1 MRKAF
6 CPFAF
11 ALVSVFLCA
20 CQTKPTPIGPGD
32 LEPLPTYEE
41 VYAQADARVGALDR
55 FWAVAV
61 VGLRYTDAE
70 GDRRRDQ
77 VEGHLQFIRPSK
89 VALTLGKLGDTL
101 LLLGCDDD
109 QFWWIE
115 RIEEKRAFIGDQRDA
130 RRLALERVGV
140 PVLPTDML
148 LLGDLVPWPAPGSEF
163 EGKVVETVR
172 AGMNAAEVFAVEFRE
187 SGRTRRIYLTR
198 SVFDPVGVDLYTDDG
213 RLIAQSELS
222 LHERVLNRI
231 DPMRHQRVPSRINID
246 VPSAESRIEM
256 NLSRMEISDR
266 RPKPLVFDL
275 DELIERFGIEEV
287 IRLEDVRPVPAG
299 AQR

>member
-6 CPFAF
+6 SPVPFA
-11 ALVSVFLCA
+11 LMGVFLCA
-20 CQTKPTPIGPGD
+20 CQAKPTPIGPGTA
-32 LEPLPTYEE
+32 EPLPRYEE
-41 VYAQADARVGALDR
+41 VYAQAESRVGALDR

-115 RIEEKRAFIGDQRDA
+115 RIEQKRAFVGNQRDA

-148 LLGDLVPWPAPGSEF
+148 LLGDLVPWPAPGSEY
-163 EGKVVETVR
+163 EGRVVETVR
-172 AGMNAAEVFAVEFRE
+172 SGMNAAEVFAVEFRE

-198 SVFDPVGVDLYTDDG
+198 TVFDPVGVDLYTDDG

-222 LHERVLNRI
+222 LYERVLNRL
-231 DPMRHQRVPSRINID
+231 DPLRHQRVPSRINID

-275 DELIERFGIEEV
+275 SELIERFGIEEV
-287 IRLEDVRPVPAG
+287 IRLEDVRPLTVG
-299 AQR
+299 AER

>member
-1 MRKAF
+1 MRKARGSI
-6 CPFAF
+6 AF
-11 ALVSVFLCA
+11 ILLGVLLTA
-20 CQTKPTPIGPGD
+20 CQTSPTPIGPADPG
-32 LEPLPTYEE
+32 PLPTYEE
-41 VYAQADARVGALDR
+41 VYAQAEARVGALDR

-109 QFWWIE
+109 RFWWIE
-115 RIEEKRAFIGDQRDA
+115 RIEEKRAFVGDQRDA

-148 LLGDLVPWPAPGSEF
+148 LLGDLVPWPAPGTEF
-163 EGKVVETVR
+163 EGRVVETVR
-172 AGMNAAEVFAVEFRE
+172 AGMSAAEVFAVEFRE

-222 LHERVLNRI
+222 LHERVLNRL
-231 DPMRHQRVPSRINID
+231 DPLRHQRVPTRINID

-266 RPKPLVFDL
+266 RPKALVFDL
-275 DELIERFGIEEV
+275 NELIERFGIEEV
-287 IRLEDVRPVPAG
+287 IRLEDVSPMPPG
-299 AQR
+299 AER